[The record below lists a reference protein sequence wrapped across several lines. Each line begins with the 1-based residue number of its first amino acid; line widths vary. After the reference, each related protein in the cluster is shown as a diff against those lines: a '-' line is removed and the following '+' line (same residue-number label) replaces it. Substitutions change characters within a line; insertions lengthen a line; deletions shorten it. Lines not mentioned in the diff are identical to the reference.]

1 MVLNVVTG
9 PATNCGI
16 VGSDGG
22 VSGAACIGRS
32 DLGGGETVTVP
43 NPSNSPLTILIVVD
57 GYSTGMGPFELT
69 TQVSALTAPGYTR
82 TTTAGACVDMTAGV
96 AVAGLDGDDV
106 SSSLAALPFPFTL
119 FGTPVTHFSMTSNG
133 FAQLWPSMTGTTA
146 TNAISSPIPDT
157 RTPNNFIAPFWDD
170 LVPVTGTSTAKTLV
184 SGTMPNRRFTLEW
197 GNSTLY
203 VPTGGRLERLSFQA
217 QLVETSNVIEFHYCT
232 LAVNG
237 GDALRTAGNNA
248 TIGLENAAGTVGFQ
262 QSYAG
267 ANSATTATA
276 FRFTP

>member
-1 MVLNVVTG
+1 
-9 PATNCGI
+9 
-16 VGSDGG
+16 
-22 VSGAACIGRS
+22 
-32 DLGGGETVTVP
+32 
-43 NPSNSPLTILIVVD
+43 
-57 GYSTGMGPFELT
+57 
-69 TQVSALTAPGYTR
+69 
-82 TTTAGACVDMTAGV
+82 
-96 AVAGLDGDDV
+96 
-106 SSSLAALPFPFTL
+106 
-119 FGTPVTHFSMTSNG
+119 
-133 FAQLWPSMTGTTA
+133 
-146 TNAISSPIPDT
+146 
-157 RTPNNFIAPFWDD
+157 
-170 LVPVTGTSTAKTLV
+170 
-184 SGTMPNRRFTLEW
+184 MPNRRFTLEW